1 MNGREISRKMSTKK
15 TNAQTQAMQRNKE
28 MAKSGGRRSVP
39 KQQRQ
44 ESQRQRRLKTTLY
57 STDESRE
64 NLDSLGFSISARNI
78 PNIICKTA
86 LKFEKET
93 LKLIV
98 VVHVLSNMQ
107 NAAISRCCFMK
118 NMSKEMITPAYTNI
132 VLVAVAVEVC
142 FFNSQH

>member
-1 MNGREISRKMSTKK
+1 MNGREISKKMSATQ
-15 TNAQTQAMQRNKE
+15 TNAQTQVMQGNKQ
-28 MAKSGGRRSVP
+28 MAKSGGRRSLP

-64 NLDSLGFSISARNI
+64 NLDSLGLSISARNI
-78 PNIICKTA
+78 PNRIFKTA
-86 LKFEKET
+86 LKFKKET
-93 LKLIV
+93 LKLVV

-118 NMSKEMITPAYTNI
+118 NMNKEMITPAYTNI
-132 VLVAVAVEVC
+132 VLVVVAVEVC